1 MIERASLGSLIVK
14 HRVSIADMSIII
26 AVLAVLTYIAYGYDL
41 FVTEGSTSAANQTIE
56 LDEMLLLGA
65 TLLFGM
71 LVFSIR
77 RYREQKREARRRRR
91 AEQQVRVLAYQ
102 DPLTG
107 LPNRRQF
114 EEALQTAAASPPHAG
129 AVHAVL
135 MLDLNGFKQVNDVHG
150 HDAGDAVLLVVAQ
163 RLLSALRE
171 GESVARLGG
180 DEFVVLAQHLIGPE
194 AASSIAL
201 RLLQSLA
208 APIQADGVTHS
219 LGAGIGIALLPTDA
233 QSVEEAMRKA
243 DVALY
248 RAKAERRP
256 AFRFFEEQ
264 MDQLVRERERLEQ
277 ALKQALDQDLIQP
290 YFRPSH
296 DLRSGAVVGFEV
308 TPCWLDAHQEKI
320 SPERFLPIAAETGLI
335 HVLAEH
341 VWQRACVIALTW
353 PPNVQLAISVLPGQ
367 LQNRQLASEILQ
379 ILQRAGLPPQRLQL
393 NIDESMVVK
402 DVDAAKALITP
413 LQAQG
418 VHIALDHFGTG
429 YSNLY
434 HLGEFQ
440 FDKIKIDRRL
450 VEHMGEESNA
460 KLVRALIG
468 LGQGLGLA
476 VSADGIVDHDGRES
490 LLDSGV
496 HEGQTG
502 NAAVSGQATLG
513 VVAVAGQALGGQ
525 QSLVLGSRSD

>member
-1 MIERASLGSLIVK
+1 MR
-14 HRVSIADMSIII
+14 HRVSLGDLGVIA
-26 AVLAVLTYIAYGYDL
+26 AVLSVLTYIAYAYDI
-41 FVTEGSTSAANQTIE
+41 FVTEGSTSAAGQTVE
-56 LDEMLLLGA
+56 LDEMLLIGA
-65 TLLFGM
+65 TLLLG
-71 LVFSIR
+71 LLIFSIR
-77 RYREQKREARRRRR
+77 RYREQKREARRRTQ
-91 AEQQVRVLAYQ
+91 AEQRVRELAYQ

-114 EEALQTAAASPPHAG
+114 EEALQVAAASPPRAG

-150 HDAGDAVLLVVAQ
+150 HDAGDAVLVVVAQ
-163 RLLSALRE
+163 RLLRALRE

-194 AASSIAL
+194 AASNIAL
-201 RLLQSLA
+201 RLLQGFGD
-208 APIQADGVTHS
+208 PILADGVAHS

-233 QSVEEAMRKA
+233 QSAEEAMRKA

-256 AFRFFEEQ
+256 AYRFFEEQ

-277 ALKQALDQDLIQP
+277 ALKQAIDQDRIQP

-296 DLRSGAVVGFEV
+296 DLRSGQVVGFEV
-308 TPCWLDAHQEKI
+308 SPHWLAGPDG
-320 SPERFLPIAAETGLI
+320 SVPPERFLPIAAETGLI
-335 HVLAEH
+335 HLLAERL
-341 VWQRACVIALTW
+341 WQQACAMALSW
-353 PPNVQLAISVLPGQ
+353 PPQVQLAISVLPGQ
-367 LQNRQLASEILQ
+367 LQNWQLAGEILQ
-379 ILQRAGLPPQRLQL
+379 ILQHAGLPPQRLQL
-393 NIDESMVVK
+393 NIAESLVVQ
-402 DVDAAKALITP
+402 DVAAAKALITP

-418 VHIALDHFGTG
+418 VNIALDHFGTG

-450 VEHMGEESNA
+450 VEHMEDASNA

-476 VSADGIVDHDGRES
+476 VSADGIADADDRDT

-496 HEGQTG
+496 REGQSG
-502 NAAVSGQATLG
+502 DAAVSGPAT
-513 VVAVAGQALGGQ
+513 
-525 QSLVLGSRSD
+525 